1 MAIVSD
7 VLGGG
12 SKGPACPTLGRR
24 RLRAV
29 TGVLR
34 RVPPSRGRALALV
47 LTRLSPL
54 RPHPCPP
61 LRHAERGNE
70 RAVVVPPLHL
80 VERGTGVTARRGRR
94 SRAARAVPHR
104 GTCECRH
111 SAVPRAR
118 RSGRTPRAS
127 LRRGGCR
134 RGRRA

>member
-54 RPHPCPP
+54 RPHPVPLSDLTPCPP

-70 RAVVVPPLHL
+70 RAVRSSPSPP
-80 VERGTGVTARRGRR
+80 RGEGDRGHRPARATKWR
-94 SRAARAVPHR
+94 SSRRAASRNLRV
-104 GTCECRH
+104 
-111 SAVPRAR
+111 SA
-118 RSGRTPRAS
+118 
-127 LRRGGCR
+127 
-134 RGRRA
+134 

>member
-61 LRHAERGNE
+61 LRPHPLSPSPTSPPVPLSAMRRGGTKGQS
-70 RAVVVPPLHL
+70 VVPPLHL
-80 VERGTGVTARRGRR
+80 VERGTGVR
-94 SRAARAVPHR
+94 
-104 GTCECRH
+104 
-111 SAVPRAR
+111 
-118 RSGRTPRAS
+118 
-127 LRRGGCR
+127 
-134 RGRRA
+134 

>member
-1 MAIVSD
+1 
-7 VLGGG
+7 
-12 SKGPACPTLGRR
+12 PAR
-24 RLRAV
+24 
-29 TGVLR
+29 
-34 RVPPSRGRALALV
+34 V

-54 RPHPCPP
+54 RPHPCPPLRPHPLSPSPTSPPVALSDLTPCPP

-134 RGRRA
+134 RGGRA